1 MNILGM
7 DTTGGALGV
16 AVSQGETIISEIF
29 VHNKLTHS
37 ATLMPYIEQALF
49 MADMP
54 AEEIEKIA
62 VAVGPGSFTGVRIG
76 VCTAKA
82 LAHGWGKPVVC
93 VDALDALAYNA
104 ASFPGVISPIMDARR
119 GQVYTAAYRKGEK
132 ILPDQALAIQEWL
145 KKLPDEPV
153 LFLGDGVP
161 VLREQIL
168 KEKPDAVFAPENA
181 LYQHGASVCILA
193 SRAEKE
199 ESYLTAE
206 PYYLRPSQA
215 ERLKG

>member
-1 MNILGM
+1 M

-76 VCTAKA
+76 AV
-82 LAHGWGKPVVC
+82 
-93 VDALDALAYNA
+93 
-104 ASFPGVISPIMDARR
+104 S
-119 GQVYTAAYRKGEK
+119 YTHLLCR
-132 ILPDQALAIQEWL
+132 
-145 KKLPDEPV
+145 
-153 LFLGDGVP
+153 
-161 VLREQIL
+161 
-168 KEKPDAVFAPENA
+168 
-181 LYQHGASVCILA
+181 
-193 SRAEKE
+193 SRA
-199 ESYLTAE
+199 
-206 PYYLRPSQA
+206 
-215 ERLKG
+215 RLPTRQSRRISSSAKKTNLPKTGY